1 MSFKDD
7 IAYLKSIRV
16 FIGISVLIFA
26 VTIVMGYFAAELNS
40 DLATNMLKEFEMLK
54 WIAQLP
60 SPLLMV
66 VIFLKNLLSCV
77 MSVLLGLGLGV
88 VPLIVDTSNGFL
100 LGVVLYNV
108 LQKEGLLYFLAGVVP
123 HGVIE
128 LPTVLMSIGIGFRLA
143 YLIALT
149 FFGEKAN
156 LGQEIRIAIHFLVR
170 WVTPLLFLAAAIE
183 TFITPI
189 IISVVK

>member
-16 FIGISVLIFA
+16 FIGMSVLIFA
-26 VTIVMGYFAAELNS
+26 VTIVMGYYAAQLNS

-54 WIAQLP
+54 WITQLP
-60 SPLLMV
+60 LPEIMV
-66 VIFLKNLLSCV
+66 IIFLKNLLSCI
-77 MSVLLGLGLGV
+77 MSVLLGLGLAI
-88 VPLIVDTSNGFL
+88 VPLLVDTSNGFL
-100 LGVVLYNV
+100 LGVVLYGV

-123 HGVIE
+123 HGIIE
-128 LPTVLMSIGIGFRLA
+128 LPTVLMSIGIGFRLG
-143 YLIALT
+143 YLLALT
-149 FFGEKAN
+149 FFGEKVD
-156 LGQEIRIAIHFLVR
+156 LTEEIKIAIHFIIR

-189 IISVVK
+189 VISVVK

>member
-26 VTIVMGYFAAELNS
+26 ATIVMGYYAAQMNS
-40 DLATNMLKEFEMLK
+40 DLAASMLKEFGMLK
-54 WIAQLP
+54 WITQLP
-60 SPLLMV
+60 LPLIMV
-66 VIFLKNLLSCV
+66 IIFLKNLLSCI
-77 MSVLLGLGLGV
+77 MSVLLGLGLAI
-88 VPLIVDTSNGFL
+88 VPLLVDTSNGFL

-108 LQKEGLLYFLAGVVP
+108 LHKEGLLYFLAGVVP
-123 HGVIE
+123 HGIIE
-128 LPTVLMSIGIGFRLA
+128 LPTVLMSIGIGFRLG
-143 YLIALT
+143 YLLALT

-156 LGQEIRIAIHFLVR
+156 LSEEVKIAIHFLIR
-170 WVTPLLFLAAAIE
+170 WVTPLLLLAAAIE

>member
-7 IAYLKSIRV
+7 IAYLRSIRV

-26 VTIVMGYFAAELNS
+26 VTIVMGYYAAQLTS
-40 DLATNMLKEFEMLK
+40 DLATSMLKEFEMLK
-54 WIAQLP
+54 WITQLP
-60 SPLLMV
+60 LPLLMV
-66 VIFLKNLLSCV
+66 VIFLKNLLSCI
-77 MSVLLGLGLGV
+77 MSVLLGLGLGI

-108 LQKEGLLYFLAGVVP
+108 LQKEGILYFLAGVVP

-128 LPTVLMSIGIGFRLA
+128 LPTVLMSIGLGFRLA
-143 YLIALT
+143 YLLALT
-149 FFGEKAN
+149 LFGEKVD
-156 LGQEIRIAIHFLVR
+156 LSQEIKIAVHFLVR
-170 WVTPLLFLAAAIE
+170 WVTPLLLIAAAIE

-189 IISVVK
+189 VISVVK

>member
-1 MSFKDD
+1 LSFKDD

-40 DLATNMLKEFEMLK
+40 DLATNMLKEFEILK

>member
-26 VTIVMGYFAAELNS
+26 VTVVMGYYAAQLNS
-40 DLATNMLKEFEMLK
+40 DLATSMLQEFQMLK
-54 WIAQLP
+54 WITQLP
-60 SPLLMV
+60 LPLLMV
-66 VIFLKNLLSCV
+66 VIFLKNLLSCI
-77 MSVLLGLGLGV
+77 MSVLLGLGMGI

-100 LGVVLYNV
+100 LGIVLYNV

-128 LPTVLMSIGIGFRLA
+128 LPTVLMSIGIGLRLG
-143 YLIALT
+143 YLLALT
-149 FFGEKAN
+149 VFGEKVN
-156 LGQEIRIAIHFLVR
+156 LAQEIRIAIHFLVR
-170 WVTPLLFLAAAIE
+170 WVTPLLLLAAAIE

-189 IISVVK
+189 VISVVK

>member
-7 IAYLKSIRV
+7 IAYLRSIYI

-26 VTIVMGYFAAELNS
+26 VTIVMGYYAAQLNS
-40 DLATNMLKEFEMLK
+40 DLATSMLKEFEMLK
-54 WIAQLP
+54 WITQLP
-60 SPLLMV
+60 LPLLMV
-66 VIFLKNLLSCV
+66 VIFLKNLLSSV
-77 MSVLLGLGLGV
+77 MSVLLGLGLGI

-123 HGVIE
+123 HGIIE
-128 LPTVLMSIGIGFRLA
+128 LPTVLMSIGIGFRLG
-143 YLIALT
+143 YLLALT
-149 FFGEKAN
+149 LFGEKVN
-156 LGQEIRIAIHFLVR
+156 LAQEIRIAIHFLVR
-170 WVTPLLFLAAAIE
+170 WITPLLLLAAAIE

-189 IISVVK
+189 VISVVK